1 MGAVP
6 GLLCARVDMDIGQH
20 RLHSVGS
27 AEAADC
33 PVRSGNDGGA
43 GCGSIG
49 RLVCPEQIA
58 AALFTVAEIHGG
70 YRNDLAAMGI
80 GK

>member
-1 MGAVP
+1 MRVKHEV
-6 GLLCARVDMDIGQH
+6 LCRASYV
-20 RLHSVGS
+20 L